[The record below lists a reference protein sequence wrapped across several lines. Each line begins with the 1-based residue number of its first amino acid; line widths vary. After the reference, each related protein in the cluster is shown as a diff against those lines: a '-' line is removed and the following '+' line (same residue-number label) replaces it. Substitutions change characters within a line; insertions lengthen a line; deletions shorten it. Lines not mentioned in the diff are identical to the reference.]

1 MPIIQAIIL
10 GIIQGFTEFLP
21 VSSSGHLIFLP
32 KLFGWADQGLA
43 FDTVI
48 HLGTLV
54 AVVVY
59 FRKRLWMVL
68 KSFLGGMGNP
78 EKLRL
83 GAGGEWGTSHKK
95 LGWLLLLSIVPA
107 GIAGLLFDSLIEE
120 KLRATWIIGVNFIVW
135 GIILFIAE
143 TVNRKLI
150 IDHRSLEQVNWENSL
165 LIGCAQ
171 AIALIPGT
179 SRSGIT
185 MTAGLF
191 SKLDKKSAAE
201 FSFLMS
207 VPIIALAGG
216 MQLIEMVRNGFET
229 ITFGVLGFGFFTSVI
244 SGLLAIW
251 GLMKIIQRW
260 SFMPFVVYRIVMG
273 IIILVWLV

>member
-1 MPIIQAIIL
+1 MSILQAIVL
-10 GIIQGFTEFLP
+10 GIIQGLTEFLP

-43 FDTVI
+43 FDTFI

-59 FRKRLWMVL
+59 FRKKLLGML
-68 KSFLGGMGNP
+68 KSVLLVNSDQGTGSSNR
-78 EKLRL
+78 KL
-83 GAGGEWGTSHKK
+83 A
-95 LGWLLLLSIVPA
+95 WLIILSIIPA
-107 GIAGLLFDSLIEE
+107 GIVGILFDSWIEE
-120 KLRATWIIGVNFIVW
+120 NLRATWIIGVNFIVW
-135 GIILFIAE
+135 GVVLFIADRVQR
-143 TVNRKLI
+143 TTINNQQ
-150 IDHRSLEQVNWENSL
+150 SLEKVNWRTAL
-165 LIGCAQ
+165 FIGCAQ
-171 AIALIPGT
+171 AVALVPGT

-207 VPIIALAGG
+207 VPIITLAGG
-216 MQLIEMVRNGFET
+216 MQLIDMIKNGFEAV
-229 ITFGVLGFGFFTSVI
+229 GVEMLIAGFVASAI

-251 GLMKIIQRW
+251 GLMKIIQKW
-260 SFMPFVVYRIVMG
+260 SFLPFVVYRV
-273 IIILVWLV
+273 IIGVLILLFL